1 MGLGGNE
8 EGEWYGIREE
18 SDTEGGTEVA
28 RVLEDIAAHLE
39 PSFSHRHNTLW
50 GVQAPSRLPLIQR
63 SISDPNIQQSL
74 LEECMEHAEHEEPFL
89 GEEGTLDD
97 FCTLPTSPR
106 QYRMPSEGMGYT
118 WSSPMLNSL
127 PFDQSTPIDKIHRF
141 LASQPH
147 IHHPDDDQ
155 GIENMCTS
163 DSGSG
168 YSSPILTPPDE
179 EQIHTHL
186 YRFAKEIHKEAKQRL
201 TNDELES
208 KDVCSGDPPNGDKQ
222 SSPLKAPPKLDSRG
236 KDSSLSPPPP
246 CFSVDPSERSQLVA
260 SLDYSTSSH
269 LPTKAARSVSLP
281 HSTPSSGYLFKGTSV
296 SPNSSK
302 TSLSSLA
309 QEGPNSRA
317 GSVAENRPPLLRED
331 SPSNDNRISSV
342 RSESPSETPKS
353 LWNHHRRAKSDTC
366 DVSGP
371 VKTAQ
376 IHSVPERVKEIEEM
390 HAQAT
395 KIQLP
400 SQPQTLERPAEFFV
414 GSSGGSPRPDPTRPS
429 SVGSMSRTSSE
440 ESLPSQ
446 PSSQLSS
453 HSEEQ
458 EEEVP
463 SNMKLSTSPR
473 ITSVRHTS
481 LSPTPFTA
489 KSLSS
494 HLPLQSSLSLPHNI
508 PPPESDPTWCG
519 QDTQSLSDE
528 DIATSLQG
536 AVKARIQDIEERN
549 KEDVTVKARK
559 PSSEKSEGVA
569 KLTPPPS
576 DPRSSGDMTEPRR
589 NSMVIESNTKISPFD
604 PIAPRF
610 SRRPSSDLDRP
621 GSIMDAFSR
630 QHRETT
636 PSSSL
641 RSIANTS
648 KFMSVENLSSDS
660 SQIASVQQLKRRF
673 EDTDGTATSLR
684 LGSGENLRRSQSL
697 RGISCSRV
705 KIRPR
710 LPTLT
715 PSSQLGHM
723 ESVQNSPPQSDY
735 ITTLP
740 SFQTDTVKPQDFETT
755 RSKFD
760 TLTAIAD

>member
-18 SDTEGGTEVA
+18 SNTEGGTEVA

-260 SLDYSTSSH
+260 SLDSTSSH

-549 KEDVTVKARK
+549 KEDITVKARK

-589 NSMVIESNTKISPFD
+589 NSMVIESSTKISPFD

-740 SFQTDTVKPQDFETT
+740 SFQTDTEKPQDFETT

>member
-1 MGLGGNE
+1 MTQKVVLKLH
-8 EGEWYGIREE
+8 
-18 SDTEGGTEVA
+18 
-28 RVLEDIAAHLE
+28 VLEDIATHHE

-50 GVQAPSRLPLIQR
+50 GVQAPSRMPPIQR

-74 LEECMEHAEHEEPFL
+74 LGECMEPTEHEDPFL

-106 QYRMPSEGMGYT
+106 QYLMPSEGMGYT

-147 IHHPDDDQ
+147 IHHHPDDDQ

-208 KDVCSGDPPNGDKQ
+208 KDICSEDPTGGDKQ
-222 SSPLKAPPKLDSRG
+222 SSPLKAPPKVESRG

-246 CFSVDPSERSQLVA
+246 CVSVDPSERPQLVA
-260 SLDYSTSSH
+260 SPDHSTSSH

-281 HSTPSSGYLFKGTSV
+281 HSTPASGYLFKGTSV

-366 DVSGP
+366 DISGP

-395 KIQLP
+395 KSQPP

-414 GSSGGSPRPDPTRPS
+414 GSSGGSPRPDATQPS

-440 ESLPSQ
+440 ESLPSR

-463 SNMKLSTSPR
+463 SNMKPSISPR
-473 ITSVRHTS
+473 ITSVRHSS

-519 QDTQSLSDE
+519 QDDRSLSDE

-549 KEDVTVKARK
+549 KEDVTTKVRK
-559 PSSEKSEGVA
+559 PSSEKSD
-569 KLTPPPS
+569 KLTPPLS
-576 DPRSSGDMTEPRR
+576 DPRSSGDVTQPRR
-589 NSMVIESNTKISPFD
+589 NSMVMESNTKISPFD

-630 QHRETT
+630 GRERT
-636 PSSSL
+636 PSCL
-641 RSIANTS
+641 RSIGNTS
-648 KFMSVENLSSDS
+648 KFMSVENLSSS

-673 EDTDGTATSLR
+673 EDTDGTSTSLR

-723 ESVQNSPPQSDY
+723 ESVQNSPPQSEY

-740 SFQTDTVKPQDFETT
+740 SFQTDTEKPQDFETT

>member
-1 MGLGGNE
+1 M
-8 EGEWYGIREE
+8 
-18 SDTEGGTEVA
+18 
-28 RVLEDIAAHLE
+28 E
-39 PSFSHRHNTLW
+39 PT
-50 GVQAPSRLPLIQR
+50 
-63 SISDPNIQQSL
+63 
-74 LEECMEHAEHEEPFL
+74 EHEDPFL

-97 FCTLPTSPR
+97 LCTLPTSPR
-106 QYRMPSEGMGYT
+106 QYHMPSEGMGYT

-186 YRFAKEIHKEAKQRL
+186 YRFAKEIHKEARQRL

-208 KDVCSGDPPNGDKQ
+208 KDVCSEDPTSGDKQ
-222 SSPLKAPPKLDSRG
+222 SSPLKVPPKLESRG

-246 CFSVDPSERSQLVA
+246 CVSVDPSERPQLVA

-269 LPTKAARSVSLP
+269 LPTKAARSASLP
-281 HSTPSSGYLFKGTSV
+281 HNTPSSGYLFKGTSV

-366 DVSGP
+366 DISGP

-395 KIQLP
+395 KSQPP
-400 SQPQTLERPAEFFV
+400 SQPQTLERPTEFFV
-414 GSSGGSPRPDPTRPS
+414 GSSGSSPRPDATRPS

-440 ESLPSQ
+440 ESLPSR
-446 PSSQLSS
+446 PSSQFSS

-463 SNMKLSTSPR
+463 SNMKPSTSPR
-473 ITSVRHTS
+473 LTSVRHTS

-519 QDTQSLSDE
+519 QDAQSLSE
-528 DIATSLQG
+528 EHIATSLQG

-549 KEDVTVKARK
+549 KEDVTTKARK
-559 PSSEKSEGVA
+559 PSSENSEGVA
-569 KLTPPPS
+569 KHTPPLS
-576 DPRSSGDMTEPRR
+576 DPRSSGDVIESWP
-589 NSMVIESNTKISPFD
+589 NSTVIESNAKISPFD

-610 SRRPSSDLDRP
+610 SRRPSSDVDRP
-621 GSIMDAFSR
+621 GSMMDAFSR
-630 QHRETT
+630 ARERT

-641 RSIANTS
+641 RPIANTS
-648 KFMSVENLSSDS
+648 KFMSVENLSSHS
-660 SQIASVQQLKRRF
+660 SQIASVQELKRRF
-673 EDTDGTATSLR
+673 EDTDGTVTSLR

-710 LPTLT
+710 LPTLM

-723 ESVQNSPPQSDY
+723 ESVQNSPPRSEY

-740 SFQTDTVKPQDFETT
+740 SFQTDTEKPQDFETT

>member
-1 MGLGGNE
+1 MEKGRG
-8 EGEWYGIREE
+8 YRIREE
-18 SDTEGGTEVA
+18 SDTKGGTEVTH
-28 RVLEDIAAHLE
+28 VLEDIATHHE
-39 PSFSHRHNTLW
+39 PSSSHRHNTLW
-50 GVQAPSRLPLIQR
+50 GVQAPSRMPPIQR

-74 LEECMEHAEHEEPFL
+74 LGECMEPTEHEDPFL

-106 QYRMPSEGMGYT
+106 QYLMPSEGMGYT

-147 IHHPDDDQ
+147 IHHHPDDDQ

-208 KDVCSGDPPNGDKQ
+208 KDICSEDPTGGDKQ
-222 SSPLKAPPKLDSRG
+222 SSPLKAPPKLESRG

-246 CFSVDPSERSQLVA
+246 CVSVDPSERPQLVA
-260 SLDYSTSSH
+260 SPDHSTSSH

-281 HSTPSSGYLFKGTSV
+281 HNTPASGYLFKGTSV

-366 DVSGP
+366 DISGP

-395 KIQLP
+395 KSQPP

-414 GSSGGSPRPDPTRPS
+414 GSSGGSPRPDATQPS

-440 ESLPSQ
+440 ESLPSR

-463 SNMKLSTSPR
+463 SNMKPSISPR
-473 ITSVRHTS
+473 ITSVRHSS

-519 QDTQSLSDE
+519 QDDRSLSDE

-549 KEDVTVKARK
+549 KEDVTTKARK
-559 PSSEKSEGVA
+559 PSSEKSD
-569 KLTPPPS
+569 KLTPPLS
-576 DPRSSGDMTEPRR
+576 DPRSSGDVTQPRR
-589 NSMVIESNTKISPFD
+589 NSMVMESNTKISPFD

-630 QHRETT
+630 GRERT
-636 PSSSL
+636 PSSCL
-641 RSIANTS
+641 RSIGNTS
-648 KFMSVENLSSDS
+648 KFMSVENLSSS

-673 EDTDGTATSLR
+673 EDTDGTSTSLR

-723 ESVQNSPPQSDY
+723 ESVQNSPPQSEY

-740 SFQTDTVKPQDFETT
+740 SFQTDTEKPQDFETT

>member
-1 MGLGGNE
+1 ME
-8 EGEWYGIREE
+8 P
-18 SDTEGGTEVA
+18 TE
-28 RVLEDIAAHLE
+28 RD
-39 PSFSHRHNTLW
+39 
-50 GVQAPSRLPLIQR
+50 
-63 SISDPNIQQSL
+63 D
-74 LEECMEHAEHEEPFL
+74 PFL

-106 QYRMPSEGMGYT
+106 QYLMPSEGMGYT

-147 IHHPDDDQ
+147 IHHHPDDDQ

-186 YRFAKEIHKEAKQRL
+186 YRFAKEIHEQAKQRL

-208 KDVCSGDPPNGDKQ
+208 KDICSEDPTGGDKQ
-222 SSPLKAPPKLDSRG
+222 SSPLKAPPKLESRG

-246 CFSVDPSERSQLVA
+246 CFSVDPSERPQLVA
-260 SLDYSTSSH
+260 SPDHSTSSH

-281 HSTPSSGYLFKGTSV
+281 HNTPASGYLFKGTSV

-317 GSVAENRPPLLRED
+317 GSVAENRPPLFRED

-366 DVSGP
+366 DISGP

-395 KIQLP
+395 KSQPP

-414 GSSGGSPRPDPTRPS
+414 GSNGGSPRPDATQPS

-440 ESLPSQ
+440 ESLPSR

-463 SNMKLSTSPR
+463 SNMKPSISPR
-473 ITSVRHTS
+473 ITSVRHSS

-508 PPPESDPTWCG
+508 PPPELDPTWCG
-519 QDTQSLSDE
+519 QDAQSLSDE

-549 KEDVTVKARK
+549 KEDVTTKARK
-559 PSSEKSEGVA
+559 PSSEKSD
-569 KLTPPPS
+569 KLTPPLS
-576 DPRSSGDMTEPRR
+576 DPRSSGDVTQPRR
-589 NSMVIESNTKISPFD
+589 NSMVMESNTKISPFD

-630 QHRETT
+630 GRERT
-636 PSSSL
+636 PSSCL

-648 KFMSVENLSSDS
+648 KFMSVENLSSS
-660 SQIASVQQLKRRF
+660 SQVASVQELKRRF
-673 EDTDGTATSLR
+673 EDTDGTSTSLR

-723 ESVQNSPPQSDY
+723 ESVQNSPPQSEY

-740 SFQTDTVKPQDFETT
+740 SFQTDAEKPQDFETT